1 MARGLNKV
9 MIIGNLGKD
18 PEMKYTQQGTPITTF
33 SVAVSRSRKSP
44 DGQVID
50 ETEWFR
56 VVAWERLAETC
67 NEYLRK
73 GSKVYIEGRLQTR
86 KYTGQDGQERQIVE
100 VVAQEMQLLD
110 SRQGGQGGDYD
121 SDGGGSSYRS
131 NSNNNGGGNNR
142 PQPQRNYSGGGSGG
156 NSSSNSSYDDTD
168 MDVDDIPF

>member
-18 PEMKYTQQGTPITTF
+18 PEMKYTPQGTPITTF
-33 SVAVSRSRKSP
+33 SVAVSRTRKGS

-56 VVAWERLAETC
+56 IVAWERLAETC

-100 VVAQEMQLLD
+100 VVAQEMQMLN
-110 SRQGGQGGDYD
+110 SRQQGQGGYGD
-121 SDGGGSSYRS
+121 SDSGGSGYR
-131 NSNNNGGGNNR
+131 NER
-142 PQPQRNYSGGGSGG
+142 PAPQPQRGGNAGGGGTAP
-156 NSSSNSSYDDTD
+156 SSYDDTD

>member
-18 PEMKYTQQGTPITTF
+18 PEMKYNQDGKPITTF
-33 SVAVSRSRKSP
+33 SVAVSRSWKSP
-44 DGQVID
+44 DGQQSE

-73 GSKVYIEGRLQTR
+73 GSKVYIEGRLKTR
-86 KYTGQDGQERQIVE
+86 KWTAQDGQEKQITE
-100 VVAQEMQLLD
+100 VIASDMQMLD
-110 SRQGGQGGDYD
+110 SRQQSGYD
-121 SDGGGSSYRS
+121 EGGG
-131 NSNNNGGGNNR
+131 GGGGGYRNDR
-142 PQPQRNYSGGGSGG
+142 PAPQRQGSSPSPAASGSQ
-156 NSSSNSSYDDTD
+156 SYDDTD

>member
-1 MARGLNKV
+1 
-9 MIIGNLGKD
+9 
-18 PEMKYTQQGTPITTF
+18 MKYTQQGTPITTF

-67 NEYLRK
+67 NEYLHK

-110 SRQGGQGGDYD
+110 SRQGGQGGGDYGD
-121 SDGGGSSYRS
+121 SE
-131 NSNNNGGGNNR
+131 
-142 PQPQRNYSGGGSGG
+142 GGGSGSRSNNNRPTPQRNSGG
-156 NSSSNSSYDDTD
+156 NAPASSYDDTD

>member
-9 MIIGNLGKD
+9 MIIGNLGRD
-18 PEMKYTQQGTPITTF
+18 PEMKYTQTGTPVTQF

-44 DGQVID
+44 DGQQID

-86 KYTGQDGQERQIVE
+86 KWTGQDGQERTTVE
-100 VVAQEMQLLD
+100 VVANEMLLLD
-110 SRQGGQGGDYD
+110 PRQQGGYGEGE
-121 SDGGGSSYRS
+121 GGGFRAERPAGTPRPAA
-131 NSNNNGGGNNR
+131 GGTT
-142 PQPQRNYSGGGSGG
+142 
-156 NSSSNSSYDDTD
+156 YDDTDTD

>member
-18 PEMKYTQQGTPITTF
+18 PEMKYSQDGKPITTF
-33 SVAVSRSRKSP
+33 SVAVSRTWKSP
-44 DGQVID
+44 DGQQQE

-73 GSKVYIEGRLQTR
+73 GSKVYIEGRLKTR
-86 KYTGQDGQERQIVE
+86 KWTAQDGQERQITE
-100 VVAQEMQLLD
+100 VIASDMQMLD
-110 SRQGGQGGDYD
+110 SRQQGGYGDE
-121 SDGGGSSYRS
+121 G
-131 NSNNNGGGNNR
+131 
-142 PQPQRNYSGGGSGG
+142 SGGGGYRNDRPAPQRQGAGAGG
-156 NSSSNSSYDDTD
+156 AGGGADKSFDDTD

>member
-9 MIIGNLGKD
+9 QIIGNLGRD
-18 PEMKYTQQGTPITTF
+18 PEMKYTQTGTPVTQF
-33 SVAVSRSRKSP
+33 SVAVSRTRKSP
-44 DGQVID
+44 DGQQID

-86 KYTGQDGQERQIVE
+86 KWTGQDGQERTTVE
-100 VVAQEMQLLD
+100 VVANEMLLLD
-110 SRQGGQGGDYD
+110 SRQQGGYEGDT
-121 SDGGGSSYRS
+121 GGYRS
-131 NSNNNGGGNNR
+131 ERPAGGAR
-142 PQPQRNYSGGGSGG
+142 PAVTGGASL
-156 NSSSNSSYDDTD
+156 DDTDTD